1 MIISLATFL
10 ESLLNISVALTF
22 APQNFK
28 LLTCEVT
35 SPQIIV
41 RPIIKH
47 ECYIVTEKVCFSGNL
62 ASRANIE
69 KQMVIILSI
78 LCEYT
83 Y

>member
-47 ECYIVTEKVCFSGNL
+47 ECYSAVQNAFNTISEVLHK
-62 ASRANIE
+62 
-69 KQMVIILSI
+69 
-78 LCEYT
+78 
-83 Y
+83 